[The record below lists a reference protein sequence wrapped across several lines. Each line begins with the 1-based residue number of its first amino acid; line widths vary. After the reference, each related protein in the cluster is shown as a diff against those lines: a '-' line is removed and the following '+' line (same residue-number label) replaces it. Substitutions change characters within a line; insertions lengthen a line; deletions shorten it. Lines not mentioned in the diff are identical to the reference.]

1 MLKNNMNVIIYD
13 MYFMNMSN
21 TSRFQDK
28 MEKLSCVV
36 WMLDSNYQDYTF
48 KSNYI
53 VSVVIVIKQF

>member
-1 MLKNNMNVIIYD
+1 MNVIIYD

-36 WMLDSNYQDYTF
+36 
-48 KSNYI
+48 
-53 VSVVIVIKQF
+53 